1 MNDLL
6 YFNNNTP
13 NYEYILKDIIIDNN
27 LSNLNDFFTKEE
39 FDTILIQT
47 KKNLYDLFN
56 DFKKN
61 NIKIIYN
68 NFKHPIYRQNLNN
81 SDSFIKNLSIID
93 LLVNEKSPQ
102 EYF

>member
-47 KKNLYDLFN
+47 KKNLYDLF
-56 DFKKN
+56 KQRH
-61 NIKIIYN
+61 I
-68 NFKHPIYRQNLNN
+68 Q
-81 SDSFIKNLSIID
+81 
-93 LLVNEKSPQ
+93 
-102 EYF
+102 

>member
-68 NFKHPIYRQNLNN
+68 NCDYKIRYQVYIENVHN
-81 SDSFIKNLSIID
+81 
-93 LLVNEKSPQ
+93 
-102 EYF
+102 